1 MSPDALMSKAFRIR
15 RFGRAELHKSYIR
28 TQVQMKTDG
37 RLNAFNRNGG
47 RSLSQDN
54 LPSPQAVGNITAAS
68 TTLTYKAVSCFDDFF
83 FIHFLT
89 TRWRATFIFLKD
101 VHLTLDHGPNF

>member
-37 RLNAFNRNGG
+37 LLNAFNKNGG

-68 TTLTYKAVSCFDDFF
+68 TTLTYKAVSCFDEFF
-83 FIHFLT
+83 FFSFFLQQGGGLLL
-89 TRWRATFIFLKD
+89 FF
-101 VHLTLDHGPNF
+101 